1 MVGTWGSSSVSS
13 EDMLFE
19 ENLKNLFEKQPWLV
33 RHSFTPEYWSCKEQV
48 IIDICNNII
57 IPTET
62 SQANINKRKYHE
74 NSELNMECVNNYV
87 SRQAK
92 QYDLYKKIRVLS
104 DLDDKIYN
112 PQQLSSNPS
121 GEFYSLINNDK
132 KSSETSQLPNQFVN
146 LRLQS
151 TPIASLSTSSG
162 RGYPLN
168 EQSSSTFSTQKN
180 QSSASSSNI
189 GQSSST
195 KNDSSEI
202 LSSFKMPFSKKE
214 YKSTS
219 KMTSLNIFNFEQ
231 TIYDP
236 HFNPLL
242 WNQELVDRLTN
253 NGWFDK
259 LFYSS
264 KSKSLLR
271 DNALWNHYIFEN
283 LSLSTKDSSTLTV
296 LFLSNSFVSSL
307 NYIIDILQKKGIT
320 CNMKKVE
327 FGSKSIKKNRNYH
340 HSYDIEER
348 KSIKG
353 KGKLVENN
361 EVKSKLPTISSTQM
375 LYIIFPQEPDQ
386 DLMNFQSKSVRLFLK
401 KFSTIN
407 KIHIWETRDDCI
419 INFENLYNELRS
431 TRELET
437 KLYQVKRHYWNHMN
451 PLKEWKIMNSIVNC
465 YNRKIESLS
474 RMVISN
480 EGESMS
486 NEVGL
491 MSNEVGLMSNEVGSM
506 SNEVGSMSNEGGS
519 MSFEGVSK
527 RKIGSFSNISS
538 NEFSEVFMDTAT
550 QFSEDNS
557 SSGYE
562 QISLSLK
569 IQHSLVFFKE
579 DVVEMLARMYP
590 PSNSSIFKNNWKIK
604 CPYVLLQSETQ
615 FFELKNISEAL
626 NDFSSPC
633 GGIGTIVHMNVV
645 SKAVIQ
651 GRFYGLKVKSA
662 LIEDWW
668 LMDEY
673 RTLPEYYIRSE
684 HSARRPFILMLAYD
698 MNVVDWSIVNL
709 PSIVYDEIEWENIPH
724 EKQIFVEGYIGVKF
738 EICDYSEI
746 QEIQEH
752 NDEE

>member
-1 MVGTWGSSSVSS
+1 MVGTWGTSSVSS
-13 EDMLFE
+13 EDILFE
-19 ENLKNLFEKQPWLV
+19 ENFKNLFEKQPWLV
-33 RHSFTPEYWSCKEQV
+33 RHSFTPEYWPCKEQV
-48 IIDICNNII
+48 IIDIFNNNV

-62 SQANINKRKYHE
+62 SQVNINKRKYHE
-74 NSELNMECVNNYV
+74 NSEPNVDCVNNYV
-87 SRQAK
+87 SWKVK
-92 QYDLYKKIRVLS
+92 QCDLYKKIRVLS

-112 PQQLSSNPS
+112 PQRLSSNPS
-121 GEFYSLINNDK
+121 GEFYSFINNDK
-132 KSSETSQLPNQFVN
+132 KFSETSQLPIQFVN

-168 EQSSSTFSTQKN
+168 QQSSSTFSTQKN

-189 GQSSST
+189 GQSLST
-195 KNDSSEI
+195 KNGSSEI
-202 LSSFKMPFSKKE
+202 LSSFKIPFPKKE
-214 YKSTS
+214 CESTS

-296 LFLSNSFVSSL
+296 LFLSNSLVSSL

-348 KSIKG
+348 KSVKG

-375 LYIIFPQEPDQ
+375 LYLIFPQESDQ
-386 DLMNFQSKSVRLFLK
+386 DIMKFQSKSVRLFLK

-419 INFENLYNELRS
+419 INFENLYNELRL

-474 RMVISN
+474 KMVISN
-480 EGESMS
+480 EVGSMS
-486 NEVGL
+486 NEIV
-491 MSNEVGLMSNEVGSM
+491 SMSNEVGSM
-506 SNEVGSMSNEGGS
+506 SNEVGSMSSEGR
-519 MSFEGVSK
+519 SK
-527 RKIGSFSNISS
+527 SKIGSFSNISS
-538 NEFSEVFMDTAT
+538 NEFSETFMDTAT
-550 QFSEDNS
+550 QLSKDNS
-557 SSGYE
+557 SSEYE

-569 IQHSLVFFKE
+569 IQHSLIFFKE
-579 DVVEMLARMYP
+579 DVVEKLARMYP
-590 PSNSSIFKNNWKIK
+590 PTSSSIFKNNWKIK
-604 CPYVLLQSETQ
+604 CPYVLLQPETEC
-615 FFELKNISEAL
+615 FELKNISEAL

-633 GGIGTIVHMNVV
+633 GGIGTIVHMSVV

-651 GRFYGLKVKSA
+651 GRFYGLKVQST

-668 LMDEY
+668 LMEEY

-684 HSARRPFILMLAYD
+684 HAARRPFILMLAYD

-738 EICDYSEI
+738 EIYDYSEI